1 MAFPTLFRIVADLI
15 GIGVGVASDYKE
27 VPSEVYESS
36 KANSMKM
43 RHDMDVIRMR
53 DKEKKHLL
61 RVYFQKLNA
70 SNLQYINPREHGRI
84 TRQIYTYNFYYLK
97 YYFDKYFPELKDV
110 E

>member
-43 RHDMDVIRMR
+43 RHDMDVVYMGYKER
-53 DKEKKHLL
+53 DRLVH
-61 RVYFQKLNA
+61 VYFQKLIA
-70 SNLQYINPREHGRI
+70 SNLQHINPREHGRI
-84 TRQIYTYNFYYLK
+84 SREIHRRNFYYLK
-97 YYFDKYFPELKDV
+97 YYFEKYFPELKDV